1 MLGVPVPGLAP
12 SPADPPMQAR
22 RRHALGWGLCC
33 PALSPGADLGRDL
46 VLAAGPG
53 GLRDLSV
60 IEGMDNLVQGLQ
72 LALTTALGAD
82 PFNTEFGFDGIRV
95 LAQEADPA
103 LARERVRVAVIH
115 VLRRDARVRAISDVS
130 LADAAAASVSTV
142 PGGTAPTADAGQSPV
157 DAWRTAQVR
166 CVVETAS
173 SDPVTL
179 TVDGVIP
186 RG

>member
-12 SPADPPMQAR
+12 APADPPTQAR
-22 RRHALGWGLCC
+22 RRQALGWGLAC
-33 PALSPGADLGRDL
+33 PALFPGADLGRDL
-46 VLAAGPG
+46 VLATGPG
-53 GLRDLSV
+53 GLRDLGV

-95 LAQEADPA
+95 LAQEADPV
-103 LARERVRVAVIH
+103 LARERVRIAVIH

-130 LADAAAASVSTV
+130 VADAASVPGSVSGDPASA
-142 PGGTAPTADAGQSPV
+142 PGGQSPV
-157 DAWRTAQVR
+157 DSWRTAQVR